1 MNRILRYSLLA
12 LAIVAPSLHLSA
24 QDVPLIAGTL
34 VQCTVNEWN
43 FSSHTAKV
51 GDPVVCYARPLHQ
64 FGCAAF
70 SRETELAGRF
80 VDYKDPGRLIGKGW
94 MQLDFDRLIRAD
106 GEAPIAAKVI
116 SVQGF
121 EVDAEA
127 RIHGRGHPKRDAI
140 GWAVPIL
147 WPIKLV
153 TLPMRGPR
161 PTLKGEPVITL
172 RLLEDVRIPCRG
184 FGTDSVSPGWHHF
197 GSSSQNYQDSSSPS
211 GALSTAG
218 SPSRGEKLGE
228 GVRTDQEQRASNSRR
243 PLVIESGH
251 HVLVIGPASW
261 PSEH

>member
-1 MNRILRYSLLA
+1 MNRILRYSPLA
-12 LAIVAPSLHLSA
+12 LAIVVPSLYLSA

-34 VQCTVNEWN
+34 VQCTLNEQN

-51 GDPVVCYARPLHQ
+51 GEPIVCYARPLHQ

-80 VDYKDPGRLIGKGW
+80 VGYKNPGRLIGKGW
-94 MQLDFDRLIRAD
+94 IQLDFDRLIRAD
-106 GEAPIAAKVI
+106 GEAAIAAKVI

-121 EVDAEA
+121 EVDSEA

-161 PTLKGEPVITL
+161 PTLKGERVITL

-184 FGTDSVSPGWHHF
+184 FGTDSVGSGWHRF
-197 GSSSQNYQDSSSPS
+197 GSSSRNYQDSSSPS
-211 GALSTAG
+211 RGFSAAG
-218 SPSRGEKLGE
+218 SSWRGEELGE
-228 GVRTDQEQRASNSRR
+228 GVPTDQEQRASSSRS
-243 PLVIESGH
+243 PLVLESGH
-251 HVLVIGPASW
+251 HVLVIGPARR